1 MSQQCKPYCSELSSN
16 QIKELQ
22 AKVTELEAK
31 LAVLNETKTDYEEK
45 IELKNDLF
53 ADLNLK
59 LDAMQSK
66 VRGILK
72 VNSKNKTETEVK
84 HVE

>member
-1 MSQQCKPYCSELSSN
+1 M
-16 QIKELQ
+16 Q

-31 LAVLNETKTDYEEK
+31 LAELNETKTEYEEK

>member
-31 LAVLNETKTDYEEK
+31 LAVLNETKTEYEEK

>member
-31 LAVLNETKTDYEEK
+31 LAVLNETKTEYEEK

-72 VNSKNKTETEVK
+72 VNSKNTTETEVK